1 MNVHEVGNPQAWGQV
16 RPEQAVPGGEDAGK
30 AARQEAGAVRQAA
43 DDGGDGRGVIRLLQ
57 EGHFNGVADLR
68 LRINFFDELQRIAA
82 DDALET
88 MEEGLRDLT
97 AGLPDAIEGALGGLI
112 EGGELSAD
120 DVSARAGD
128 FEGAV
133 NEILA
138 RARTGETSL
147 KDAMQELRTAA
158 SGLVESLR
166 DALMKPEEA
175 AVVDTEDG
183 STTITPDPAT
193 LGLAAPEASDVTAPP
208 AEDPFDLL
216 HAQLLGSLDNLEH
229 ETAGALALPSLSA
242 PRGNGGAY
250 LKFLEIYAGLTGGT
264 DDGSGAPAEEM
275 DVVV

>member
-16 RPEQAVPGGEDAGK
+16 RPEQAVPGGVDAGK

-43 DDGGDGRGVIRLLQ
+43 DDGGDGWGVIRLLQ

-82 DDALET
+82 DDALKT
-88 MEEGLRDLT
+88 MEEGLRDLA
-97 AGLPDAIEGALGGLI
+97 AGLPDAIEGALGGLL
-112 EGGELSAD
+112 EGGGLTAD
-120 DVSARAGD
+120 GVSARAGD

-138 RARTGETSL
+138 KARTGETSL

-183 STTITPDPAT
+183 STTITPDPDT

>member
-30 AARQEAGAVRQAA
+30 TARQEAGAVRQAA